1 MRKLFIICA
10 IAAPWA
16 AFSACSDDD
25 GANVLPNGPPGSGG
39 SSGAS
44 ALPDAGPGGSG
55 AGRAGSAGTGGS
67 SAGSGGAAGCT
78 VTPAPDAGLDAGAAD
93 AGELDAGGADASA
106 DASTAGLGP
115 VSFAA
120 DIHPIFEASCGPCHV
135 TDGSAGH
142 NVGGEIGQAYLD
154 AVRLGQTLVTRIDG
168 GGMPPS
174 YAPAPNDCGNGGGDQ
189 PGDPGCL
196 TVDEVALV
204 QAWINQCF
212 PP

>member
-10 IAAPWA
+10 IAAPCA

-25 GANVLPNGPPGSGG
+25 GSDVLPNGPPGSGG
-39 SSGAS
+39 SAGTSAS
-44 ALPDAGPGGSG
+44 PDAGPGGSG
-55 AGRAGSAGTGGS
+55 AGRAGSSGAGGG
-67 SAGSGGAAGCT
+67 SAGSGGSAGCT
-78 VTPAPDAGLDAGAAD
+78 VTPAPDAGVDAGAD
-93 AGELDAGGADASA
+93 AGELDAGGADASS
-106 DASTAGLGP
+106 DAGTSALGP

-154 AVRLGQTLVTRIDG
+154 AVRIGQRLVTRIDG

-174 YAPAPNDCGNGGGDQ
+174 YAPPPNDCGNAGGDQ

-196 TVDEVALV
+196 TVNEVALV